1 MKNESYLAK
10 VCEGCDYSP
19 ALCDGDVCTCESA
32 SLHGA
37 NSEIGRRNG
46 AFEKKEFERELDA
59 LIDAAL
65 SASSKETA
73 RRYLIQAE
81 NKIY

>member
-19 ALCDGDVCTCESA
+19 ALCDGDVSACESA

-46 AFEKKEFERELDA
+46 AFEKKEFKREL
-59 LIDAAL
+59 
-65 SASSKETA
+65 EPFFG
-73 RRYLIQAE
+73 R
-81 NKIY
+81 